1 MLKQLVRFVCIV
13 AFVAST
19 AMFVSAQDADAKPA
33 KSAKSAKGSTTVTGC
48 IQKGTEANGY
58 YITDE
63 SGKTWELTPASKVS
77 AHAGHKVTLTGMT
90 TKGTKA
96 AEVKKEPHE
105 KEEAGSNTAAGDFK
119 VTKVKMIS
127 ESCSQ

>member
-1 MLKQLVRFVCIV
+1 MHKQLLRLACVV

-19 AMFVSAQDADAKPA
+19 VVLTAAQDADAKP
-33 KSAKSAKGSTTVTGC
+33 AKSAKGSTTVTGC

-63 SGKTWELTPASKVS
+63 SGKTWELTPAAKVS
-77 AHAGHKVTLTGMT
+77 AHAGHKVTLTGMA
-90 TKGTKA
+90 TKSSKA
-96 AEVKKEPHE
+96 VESKKEPHE
-105 KEEAGSNTAAGDFK
+105 KEEAGSSTAAGDFK
-119 VTKVKMIS
+119 VSKVKMIS

>member
-1 MLKQLVRFVCIV
+1 MLKQILRFAGVV
-13 AFVAST
+13 AIVAST
-19 AMFVSAQDADAKPA
+19 ALFVSAQDSEAKPA
-33 KSAKSAKGSTTVTGC
+33 KSAKSGKGSTTVTGC
-48 IQKGTEANGY
+48 IQKGTESNGY

-63 SGKTWELTPASKVS
+63 GGKTWELTPASKVS

-96 AEVKKEPHE
+96 AEAKKESHE

-127 ESCSQ
+127 ESCQ

>member
-1 MLKQLVRFVCIV
+1 MMKQIVRFACVV

-19 AMFVSAQDADAKPA
+19 AVFVGAQDADAKPA
-33 KSAKSAKGSTTVTGC
+33 KSAKSAKGSTSVTGC
-48 IQKGTEANGY
+48 IQKGTESNGY

-96 AEVKKEPHE
+96 SEARKESHE
-105 KEEAGSNTAAGDFK
+105 KEEAGSNTAAGDLK
-119 VTKVKMIS
+119 VTKVKMIG
-127 ESCSQ
+127 ESCQ

>member
-1 MLKQLVRFVCIV
+1 MLKHLLRFSCVV

-19 AMFVSAQDADAKPA
+19 AMFVSAQDADAKLA
-33 KSAKSAKGSTTVTGC
+33 KSGKGSTAVTGC

-63 SGKTWELTPASKVS
+63 SGKTWELTNSAAKVS
-77 AHAGHKVTLTGMT
+77 AHVGHKVTLTGMT
-90 TKGTKA
+90 TKAPKA
-96 AEVKKEPHE
+96 TESKKESSE
-105 KEEAGSNTAAGDFK
+105 KEEAGSNTHAGDFK
-119 VTKVKMIS
+119 VSKVKMIS